1 MPCLD
6 KKLESARTELSS
18 PGQGQDTDCVLT
30 AAEMLQFV
38 RECQQDGTRLE
49 QMTNVALDS
58 LAGLTSSRVEVSRD
72 APYHSETAIPV
83 GMDASFTVAIPEN
96 MLPSMGS
103 MGSDSGTSGA
113 HAFAVGGLEENA
125 SSSISVADGGSSGGY
140 LEAVARSACMRILGL
155 RLPEKLIF
163 NTPKST
169 GDVREL
175 RVEGPSGELRFAAV
189 YGFRYIQTLAAE
201 IEAGIVSLFS
211 LSFYL

>member
-38 RECQQDGTRLE
+38 RESLQDGIPLE
-49 QMTNVALDS
+49 DMTNVALDS

-72 APYHSETAIPV
+72 APCHSETTIPV
-83 GMDASFTVAIPEN
+83 SMDASSSGATPEETS
-96 MLPSMGS
+96 PSIGS
-103 MGSDSGTSGA
+103 MGSGGGSGS
-113 HAFAVGGLEENA
+113 HAFALGVHENTA
-125 SSSISVADGGSSGGY
+125 PSSISVADGGSSGGY
-140 LEAVARSACMRILGL
+140 LEAVARSACKRILGL